1 MTSTTRVYV
10 SNAESGDVRVYAL
23 DMRDGSLA
31 PLQTVATGPNVM
43 PMALS
48 PGRDV
53 LYAVRRSE
61 PMAVL
66 AFSIDRVDGRLSPL
80 GQAPLPASMC
90 HVSTDRTGRWL
101 FTASYGGSVVAV
113 SPIGTD
119 GAPEPATQVITT
131 PPKAHCILAG
141 PDNRHVYATSLGSD
155 QVLHWHFDAA
165 GGVLTPAPAVAV
177 KLHAGA
183 GPRHFVFH
191 PDGRTVYL
199 LGELDGSITQM
210 ALDGDGAMRVVRS
223 VSALPPG
230 FSGEPWGADLHLTP
244 DARFLYA
251 SERRASVLAMF
262 RVDAASGA
270 LEAFGHV
277 PTEKQPRGF
286 HIDPS
291 GRFLVAAG
299 QASDGVAV
307 YAIDDRTGTLRPCGR
322 HEAGRDPNWVEIV
335 ELAV

>member
-1 MTSTTRVYV
+1 
-10 SNAESGDVRVYAL
+10 
-23 DMRDGSLA
+23 
-31 PLQTVATGPNVM
+31 
-43 PMALS
+43 MALN
-48 PGRDV
+48 PARNL

-66 AFSIDRVDGRLSPL
+66 AFAIAPDDGRLTAI
-80 GQAPLPASMC
+80 GEAPLPHSMC

-101 FTASYGGSVVAV
+101 FTASYGGSAVAV
-113 SPIGTD
+113 SPIDARGVPQAART
-119 GAPEPATQVITT
+119 VIQT

-141 PDNRHVYATSLGSD
+141 PDNRHVYATSLGGD
-155 QVLHWHFDAA
+155 QVLHWHFDDET
-165 GGVLTPAPAVAV
+165 GTLAPAEPPAARTVS
-177 KLHAGA
+177 GA

-191 PDGRTVYL
+191 PDGRTVYV

-210 ALDGDGAMRVVRS
+210 ALDADGAMRAVAR

-262 RVDAASGA
+262 RVDTHTGA
-270 LEAFGHV
+270 LECLGHV
-277 PTEKQPRGF
+277 PTQTQPRGF

-291 GRFLVAAG
+291 GRYLVAAG
-299 QASDGVAV
+299 QASHGVSV
-307 YAIDDRTGTLRPCGR
+307 YAIDTTTGGLTETSRR
-322 HEAGRDPNWVEIV
+322 DAGRDPNWVEIV
-335 ELAV
+335 QLPR